1 MKQSMLLILVWFS
14 ALNVFCVEP
23 FYFRLGMMHSSIPN
37 IKRYQVENSY
47 EMYKSEDFKPDD
59 NSKSQEQ
66 NRNTYYE
73 LQKVDSTHV
82 RLVDSNG
89 NVYWTKEYPDLQ
101 VLWEEHDVPN
111 FYPCANVATNIN
123 GTSVLFKEQG
133 FRYFLVD
140 KFGIE
145 YYLPEGSGILWLM
158 GFINNRYWLFCE
170 NIDRE
175 DEEDINIHGNIP
187 EYFSTGTGLLLV
199 NDDGSTFKRIELP
212 RGTVAINAGYIFDPQ
227 FKVLVVETYGGYL
240 FLTIEGKIIKKYKD
254 PSFTFRAYR
263 FSPNGDVVIPD
274 PSSGTPCIIDM
285 ATGEKF
291 GNIKNVTDIYVTDKN
306 QGLVLAYSSSDM
318 LIANYITGEV
328 IFYKAFGKA
337 IGNIKVNND
346 ISEFSVMV
354 TDKDDKTTV
363 QHYRKQQ

>member
-1 MKQSMLLILVWFS
+1 MID
-14 ALNVFCVEP
+14 N
-23 FYFRLGMMHSSIPN
+23 SIPN
-37 IKRYQVENSY
+37 GQRSQIEQSY
-47 EMYKSEDFKPDD
+47 HMYKSENFTQEYL
-59 NSKSQEQ
+59 NSTQVIE
-66 NRNTYYE
+66 RNLLYN
-73 LQKVDSTHV
+73 LSPLDSIHIQ
-82 RLVDSNG
+82 LVDNNG
-89 NVYWTKEYPDLQ
+89 NVYWTREYPEMQYLCGEKDFPYY
-101 VLWEEHDVPN
+101 HPFADGN
-111 FYPCANVATNIN
+111 TNNN
-123 GTSVLFKEQG
+123 GTSVLYTENG
-133 FRYFLVD
+133 CRYFLVN

-328 IFYKAFGKA
+328 IFYKAFSKA

-354 TDKDDKTTV
+354 TDKDENTTI
-363 QHYRKQQ
+363 QHYRKQ